1 MQKSFLKSL
10 ALAALTILATTFSLT
25 GYAQGLVSSG
35 MTGSVQDNAGNA
47 VAGATISAVH
57 TPTNTKFTAMT
68 GANGRFSFKGMP
80 VGGPYTVTATF
91 EGHNPA
97 VLNEVQTSLG
107 EDVEVVLV
115 SKAEVVQLEKF
126 VVSGST
132 TDLDAN
138 ATGAG
143 TVLSNQR
150 IQAQP
155 SVNRSFT
162 DLMKTNPF
170 VSIRAYPQVEALGI
184 NNRYNTITLDGAK
197 INDSFGLN
205 SSGLF
210 SAFNPFSLDAVEQFS
225 IQLTPYD
232 VRQSGSAG
240 AFINVV
246 SKSGTN
252 EFHGSVYDL
261 YTNQNWQGPDEFG
274 SNIHKRNPFKERTY
288 GFTFGGPI
296 LRDRLFFF
304 INFEKFIQ
312 DSAPTTPGLLFTT
325 PDQLAVLSAIDAK
338 IASFPG
344 APNLG
349 TLGGAA
355 TLRKYD
361 TKRLI
366 KLDWNINQNH
376 RMTVRYSDTVSGQP
390 NYGSYNYTSFST
402 PSAIPGQPSVSNGG
416 TGYSSAFYNL
426 AIKEK
431 VWATQLFSTWTR
443 DFHTE
448 FNYSHTEQDSIR
460 AVPVAFPEIRIFN
473 IPATNQSGVSVATND
488 AIRFGTEV
496 SSMGN
501 VLQVKTQAATL
512 NGDYTMNNLTFTGGV
527 DVEASDYY
535 NLFRQGSYG
544 IFDYTS
550 LANFQAD
557 IPLAFERSVVGA
569 GTPVADISKFKR
581 AGVYGQVKWDPTTR
595 LSITAGVRLDEMG
608 SPIAPPENAAFK
620 TAFGMTN
627 AGTIDGTSS
636 LQPRLGFNYA
646 LDDKRM
652 TQIRGGTGV
661 FLGRN
666 PWVWISN
673 SYGNSGINRY
683 TALLTGTAAPTLS
696 QYLKGTFS
704 NTDPAYKFDAANP
717 IGTIASGSI
726 TAAVNL
732 IEPGMKLPAV
742 WRSNLALDRKLPG
755 LGAVF
760 TVEVIQTKQTEA
772 LFVDNMNLRPTTVGA
787 DGRQRFAGA
796 PNGAVNGTGLNP
808 GFLGVIRTRTITA
821 GESTYASV
829 GINREMK
836 NHWAYSVAYTRGKA
850 TDAQPLGSSTASS
863 QWAFNTVFNQN
874 SVEIARSDYEIR
886 DRIQATLSHEFV
898 YAKGFKSTV
907 SLYYEGRSGQPYS
920 WVYQADVNG
929 DGNSTNDLVAVPT
942 GPLDSRFDFS
952 GMTSAQQ
959 DAYFKFMQ
967 SSGLTKYAGGWAP
980 RNSFIGPWQN
990 RLDLRFVQE
999 IPTYKKVKVE
1009 FFADFMNF
1017 GSWFSKKL
1025 FNYVEEINNSTS
1037 NSNQIRVLGSATYT
1051 TTGLLK
1057 PTDTLNADGTMNI
1070 PTTSLITVNNA
1081 DTRWKIQGGIRL
1093 KF

>member
-1 MQKSFLKSL
+1 M
-10 ALAALTILATTFSLT
+10 
-25 GYAQGLVSSG
+25 
-35 MTGSVQDNAGNA
+35 
-47 VAGATISAVH
+47 
-57 TPTNTKFTAMT
+57 
-68 GANGRFSFKGMP
+68 
-80 VGGPYTVTATF
+80 
-91 EGHNPA
+91 
-97 VLNEVQTSLG
+97 
-107 EDVEVVLV
+107 
-115 SKAEVVQLEKF
+115 VQLEKF
-126 VVSGST
+126 VVSGSA

-138 ATGAG
+138 ATGSG
-143 TVLSNQR
+143 SIMSNAR
-150 IQAQP
+150 ISEQP

-170 VSIRAYPQVEALGI
+170 VSIRAYPQVEALGM

-240 AFINVV
+240 AYVNVV

-252 EFHGSVYDL
+252 DFHGSVYDL

-304 INFEKFIQ
+304 VNFEKFIQ
-312 DSAPTTPGLLFTT
+312 DSAPPTAGLLFTT

-338 IASFPG
+338 IATFPG

-355 TLRKYD
+355 SLRKYD

-376 RMTVRYSDTVSGQP
+376 RMTVRFSDTVSSQP

-402 PSAIPGQPSVSNGG
+402 PSSIPGQPSVSNGG

-426 AIKEK
+426 ATTEK

-448 FNYSHTEQDSIR
+448 FDYSHTEQDSVR

-473 IPATNQSGVSVATND
+473 IPATTQSGTIVSTND
-488 AIRFGTEV
+488 AFRFGTEV

-501 VLQVKTQAATL
+501 VLQVKTQTATL
-512 NGDYTMNNLTFTGGV
+512 NGDYTKNNLTFTGGV

-544 IFDYTS
+544 IFEYTS

-557 IPLAFERSVVGA
+557 SPLAFERSVVGA

-581 AGVYGQVKWDPTTR
+581 TGLYGQVKWDPTAR
-595 LSITAGVRLDEMG
+595 LSVTAGLRLDSMG

-683 TALLTGTAAPTLS
+683 TTLLTGKAAPTLS
-696 QYLKGTFS
+696 QYLNGTFS
-704 NTDPAYKFDAANP
+704 NTDPAYKFDASNP
-717 IGTIASGSI
+717 IGTISTGST
-726 TAAVNL
+726 TAAINL
-732 IEPGMKLPAV
+732 IQPGMKLPAV

-760 TVEVIQTKQTEA
+760 TFEVIQTKQTEA
-772 LFVDNMNLRPTTVGA
+772 LFVDNMNRWCCLRCKCFELRLPRG
-787 DGRQRFAGA
+787 DPDPDHHRWRIHLCLGGHQPR
-796 PNGAVNGTGLNP
+796 NG
-808 GFLGVIRTRTITA
+808 
-821 GESTYASV
+821 E
-829 GINREMK
+829 
-836 NHWAYSVAYTRGKA
+836 
-850 TDAQPLGSSTASS
+850 PLGL
-863 QWAFNTVFNQN
+863 QRGLYPRQG
-874 SVEIARSDYEIR
+874 
-886 DRIQATLSHEFV
+886 DR
-898 YAKGFKSTV
+898 
-907 SLYYEGRSGQPYS
+907 RP
-920 WVYQADVNG
+920 
-929 DGNSTNDLVAVPT
+929 
-942 GPLDSRFDFS
+942 
-952 GMTSAQQ
+952 
-959 DAYFKFMQ
+959 
-967 SSGLTKYAGGWAP
+967 AP
-980 RNSFIGPWQN
+980 RQLYRQLAMELQYG
-990 RLDLRFVQE
+990 V
-999 IPTYKKVKVE
+999 
-1009 FFADFMNF
+1009 
-1017 GSWFSKKL
+1017 
-1025 FNYVEEINNSTS
+1025 
-1037 NSNQIRVLGSATYT
+1037 
-1051 TTGLLK
+1051 
-1057 PTDTLNADGTMNI
+1057 
-1070 PTTSLITVNNA
+1070 
-1081 DTRWKIQGGIRL
+1081 
-1093 KF
+1093 